1 MRKSTMVALGC
12 GAGAVA
18 CIALA
23 VHFWKRKQTGGAV
36 ACGVVGG
43 CAAVVAAGAAVRSA
57 GKKEALRLE
66 YRETPLLTK
75 PGGSADKRGFFGHD
89 TIDVS
94 RLQVGNKVED
104 AEYVGEMKENED
116 FKVKKN

>member
-23 VHFWKRKQTGGAV
+23 VHFWKRKQTGETV

-43 CAAVVAAGAAVRSA
+43 CAAAVAAGAAVRSA

-66 YRETPLLTK
+66 YWGTPLLTK
-75 PGGSADKRGFFGHD
+75 PGGSADKRGFFRHG

-116 FKVKKN
+116 FKVKKI

>member
-23 VHFWKRKQTGGAV
+23 VHFWKRKQTGETV

-43 CAAVVAAGAAVRSA
+43 CAAGVAAGAVGWNSEESENHLDTGFSA
-57 GKKEALRLE
+57 M
-66 YRETPLLTK
+66 LTVQHDLHRM
-75 PGGSADKRGFFGHD
+75 DK
-89 TIDVS
+89 S
-94 RLQVGNKVED
+94 S
-104 AEYVGEMKENED
+104 
-116 FKVKKN
+116 